1 MTAETACRCH
11 LARQNVYERLC
22 NHCSFNSALATIIHP
37 INQFA
42 SSLQNILESFKETS
56 IAENIRM
63 SRLLPPRFLLPS
75 RHFFTSTT
83 RRTAFATGPAPPRLP
98 PKEQEEFERLQKTST
113 GAFSTPKPVVNQAA
127 SEPVPARVRPQIN
140 QSPASEP
147 AKDDAET
154 IINPRVAA
162 TGKGE
167 ELHPDIRRG
176 AKPEFEGD
184 VNPKTGEVGG
194 PKNEPLRWGS
204 TGDRGDWSYNGR
216 VTDF

>member
-1 MTAETACRCH
+1 
-11 LARQNVYERLC
+11 
-22 NHCSFNSALATIIHP
+22 
-37 INQFA
+37 
-42 SSLQNILESFKETS
+42 
-56 IAENIRM
+56 M

-75 RHFFTSTT
+75 RRFFTHST

-98 PKEQEEFERLQKTST
+98 PKEQEEFERLQKSST
-113 GAFSTPKPVVNQAA
+113 GAFSTPKTSVTTNPTAESTPA
-127 SEPVPARVRPQIN
+127 SRPRPQIN
-140 QSPASEP
+140 QSPASKVSE
-147 AKDDAET
+147 DDIELAAV
-154 IINPRVAA
+154 NARVAA

-167 ELHPDIRRG
+167 ELHPDVRRG

-184 VNPKTGEVGG
+184 RNPKTGEVGG

>member
-1 MTAETACRCH
+1 
-11 LARQNVYERLC
+11 
-22 NHCSFNSALATIIHP
+22 
-37 INQFA
+37 
-42 SSLQNILESFKETS
+42 
-56 IAENIRM
+56 M
-63 SRLLPPRFLLPS
+63 SRLLPRRFALPAH
-75 RHFFTSTT
+75 RLFTTTT
-83 RRTAFATGPAPPRLP
+83 RQEAFATGPAPPRLP
-98 PKEQEEFERLQKTST
+98 QKEQEEFERLQQSST
-113 GAFSTPKPVVNQAA
+113 GAFSTPKPSVTVNPTIAKPSTA
-127 SEPVPARVRPQIN
+127 SSRPRPQIN
-140 QSPASEP
+140 QSPASQPELDIEVE
-147 AKDDAET
+147 AVNA
-154 IINPRVAA
+154 RVAA